1 MTETSA
7 IGETLIEFD
16 DNRRLIVLCGTHDE
30 NLDRIERTLDIQVM
44 RRGNRIVLVGDAS
57 ARQRGEQALNSIYTT
72 IGSNGTVTSGE
83 IEMALHQRGC
93 RDTENDHDRIDLS
106 ITTRRRRVEP
116 LNPAQARYMEAL
128 LADDMVF
135 GIGPAGTGKTYLAV
149 AAAVSSLLDGRVNRI
164 ILSRPAVEAGERLGF
179 LPGDMKEKIDPY
191 MQPLYDALRD
201 FLPRKTLNRYLE
213 QQSIEIAPLAFM
225 RGRTLNSSFV
235 ILDEAQNTSRLQMKM
250 FLTRM
255 GHGSR
260 MVINGDISQIDL
272 PRGTKSGLV
281 DARSRLRDIR
291 GCRFIAFD
299 SHDVVRHG
307 LVARII
313 DAYSQ
318 E

>member
-30 NLDRIERTLDIQVM
+30 NLDRIERALDIQVM

-57 ARQRGEQALNSIYTT
+57 ARQRGEQALNSIYAT
-72 IGSNGTVTSGE
+72 IGNNGTVASGE
-83 IEMALHQRGC
+83 IEMALHQRAC
-93 RDTENDHDRIDLS
+93 RDTENDRERSDLS
-106 ITTRRRRVEP
+106 ITTRRRRIEP

-128 LADDMVF
+128 LADNMVF

-149 AAAVSSLLDGRVNRI
+149 AAAVSNLLDGRVNRI

-255 GHGSR
+255 GHGTR

-291 GCRFIAFD
+291 GCRFIVFD